1 MPEWAVDI
9 LRTLIGAVFGS
20 GGAFVLAWRKFG
32 LERDAQREQNETQQE
47 QILRTVA
54 DTASTTALQC
64 MEAATKELHIQL
76 DETREE
82 LNAERTAR
90 LAELDVL
97 RKRLAEAERKL
108 VEVQDLLASA
118 TKKVQ
123 ALEAERVHWE
133 MERDGLLRRIGELE
147 GKA

>member
-1 MPEWAVDI
+1 MPDWAVTVVVAI
-9 LRTLIGAVFGS
+9 VASLPG
-20 GGAFVLAWRKFG
+20 LASWFKVASDNRRA
-32 LERDAQREQNETQQE
+32 EEQAPAQQKQMLQA
-47 QILRTVA
+47 VA

-97 RKRLAEAERKL
+97 RGRLAEAERKL
-108 VEVQDLLASA
+108 AEVQSLLASA

-133 MERDGLLRRIGELE
+133 MERNGLLRRIGELE
-147 GKA
+147 GKV